1 MKVVIVSSS
10 DKGPEFVADKLGKN
24 ADIERVKSCAEAE
37 KLVADNYDL
46 IIINAPAK
54 GGGEMNFAAA
64 AAKKF
69 RAGVLIMLPA
79 GVYAENYM
87 SLARKGVFAVK
98 KPILTE
104 AFLQSLAF
112 VLASDERLKGFAE
125 EKETLKE
132 KVEETKLV
140 SRAKLLLVQKL
151 AFSEEEAHKYIE
163 RRAMDLCVKRSVVA
177 EDIIKTYKND

>member
-1 MKVVIVSSS
+1 MKVLIVSSS
-10 DKGPEFVADKLGKN
+10 DKGAEFIAARFDQN
-24 ADIERVKSCAEAE
+24 AAVMRVKSCAEAE

-46 IIINAPAK
+46 IIINAPAG

-64 AAKKF
+64 SARKS
-69 RAGVLIMLPA
+69 RAGVLILLA
-79 GVYAENYM
+79 ADAYSQNYAILAGKGVY
-87 SLARKGVFAVK
+87 VVK
-98 KPILTE
+98 KPLSTDSFGQ
-104 AFLQSLAF
+104 ALAF
-112 VLASDERLKGFAE
+112 VIACNERLKGFAE

-151 AFSEEEAHKYIE
+151 AFTEEEAHKYIE
-163 RRAMDLCVKRSVVA
+163 KRAMDLCVKRSVVA

>member
-98 KPILTE
+98 KPILAE

-125 EKETLKE
+125 E

-163 RRAMDLCVKRSVVA
+163 KRAMDLCVKRSVVA
-177 EDIIKTYKND
+177 EEIIKTYKND